1 MDDPI
6 VEPSAT
12 MKLRRI
18 CERNRLEEQ
27 FLSRAYESLVAIIK
41 NDHQQGTKDEGFA
54 TPDYPTGER
63 NAAPSEVSEALA

>member
-27 FLSRAYESLVAIIK
+27 FLSRAYESLVAIIM
-41 NDHQQGTKDEGFA
+41 NDHEQATKDESFT
-54 TPDYPTGER
+54 TPDCPSGER
-63 NAAPSEVSEALA
+63 SAIPSEVSEALA

>member
-27 FLSRAYESLVAIIK
+27 FLSRAYESLVAIIM
-41 NDHQQGTKDEGFA
+41 NHHEQGTKDESFT
-54 TPDYPTGER
+54 TPDCPSKER
-63 NAAPSEVSEALA
+63 NAVPSEASEALA

>member
-6 VEPSAT
+6 VEPGAT

-27 FLSRAYESLVAIIK
+27 LLSRAYESLVAIIK
-41 NDHQQGTKDEGFA
+41 NDHQQGTENAGFA
-54 TPDYPTGER
+54 TPDCPTGER
-63 NAAPSEVSEALA
+63 SAVPSEESEALA

>member
-6 VEPSAT
+6 VEPGAT

-27 FLSRAYESLVAIIK
+27 LLSRAYESLVAIIM
-41 NDHQQGTKDEGFA
+41 NHHEPGTKDESFT
-54 TPDYPTGER
+54 TPDSPSGER
-63 NAAPSEVSEALA
+63 SAVPSEESEALA